1 MHIQKIFV
9 ILAFNN
15 QLLETLISL
24 LVQIP
29 VVGVNLESPVR
40 SILGAK
46 FIVSFSFSFFFC
58 SKTEREVTWG
68 RQRERQ

>member
-24 LVQIP
+24 IVQIP
-29 VVGVNLESPVR
+29 GVGARLEDPVR
-40 SILGAK
+40 KLLGKSK
-46 FIVSFSFSFFFC
+46 FNTSN
-58 SKTEREVTWG
+58 
-68 RQRERQ
+68 